1 VFFLS
6 AFVSATIRR
15 MELIRFLME
24 AIIGW
29 VRDTVVNLFG
39 RLVEDFV
46 SKRVKRRRRR
56 IRRDKSTTGGEK

>member
-1 VFFLS
+1 
-6 AFVSATIRR
+6 